1 MSQKFERP
9 NPVSE
14 DYEALFL
21 KVGGTQ
27 LDWPRQALVAQI
39 GVKMGWDLTEAI
51 QEFSHSTQR
60 LGRVNTWLTGVIALA
75 TLVYALVEVIKLAR
89 LGG

>member
-1 MSQKFERP
+1 MCQKSDRP

-14 DYEALFL
+14 DYAALFL

-39 GVKMGWDLTEAI
+39 GVKMGWELTEALK
-51 QEFSHSTQR
+51 EFSRSTRR
-60 LGRVNTWLTGVIALA
+60 LSWVNLVLTGVIAAA
-75 TLVYALVEVIKLAR
+75 TVVYACVAYITYINR
-89 LGG
+89 

>member
-1 MSQKFERP
+1 MSKKPDRP

-39 GVKMGWDLTEAI
+39 GVKMGWELTEAI
-51 QEFSHSTQR
+51 QEFSRSTR
-60 LGRVNTWLTGVIALA
+60 TLSRVNLVLTAVIAVA
-75 TLVYALVEVIKLAR
+75 TAVYAWVAYVNR
-89 LGG
+89 